1 MGEIG
6 KTLVFIGFFLILIG
20 ILLTFSDKL
29 PFNFGRLPGDFIYKK
44 DNFTFYFPLTSS
56 ILFSVVL
63 SLVLYLFSK
72 FFR

>member
-20 ILLTFSDKL
+20 ILLSFSDKL

-56 ILFSVVL
+56 ILFSVIL
-63 SLVLYLFSK
+63 SLVLYLFGK